1 MQVYRFSQAR
11 ADSILIRRPPAVR
24 LVHKPTGLVVACQ
37 TERSQLQNRETSMKM
52 LRSKLMQIKEQEHL
66 SASPTSRNPAEDRVG
81 QPDPF
86 LCVYALPAGEG

>member
-1 MQVYRFSQAR
+1 
-11 ADSILIRRPPAVR
+11 
-24 LVHKPTGLVVACQ
+24 
-37 TERSQLQNRETSMKM
+37 MKM